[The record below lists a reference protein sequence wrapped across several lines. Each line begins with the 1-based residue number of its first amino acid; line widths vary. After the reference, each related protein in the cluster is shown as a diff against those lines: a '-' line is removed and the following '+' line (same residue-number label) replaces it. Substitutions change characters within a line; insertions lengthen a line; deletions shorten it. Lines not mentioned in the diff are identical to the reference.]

1 MPCARNFC
9 GRPVRGITAAA
20 CGVLICVGVANVY
33 GQATPAPPVPTA
45 EAKPASEPSEAKP
58 TTAPR
63 TRFERKATNT
73 PAPASTAAKPAP
85 AAATAD
91 GRITF
96 SFRYQPWQQ
105 VLDWFAEQNGLSL
118 LMDSPPPGTF
128 NYTDTRSYTL
138 AEALDVLNGVLLTKG
153 YSLVRH
159 GRMLVVVNLE
169 DGIPPNLVPD
179 VPLAELDQRGE
190 YELIRVLFP
199 VWNMTPEAA
208 AAEIQP
214 LLGPQGK
221 VITLPQARSIQ
232 VTETGGRLRTIRSI
246 VNAVEQPD
254 SKAGMREL
262 PLKYITFDAAMPTIR
277 TMLGISTDAFNT
289 PDGTAQI
296 TKSATGEKILFRG
309 TAQQSTRLAEI
320 LRLIDVPEAARGING
335 APQLDVYSVTTAN
348 PEEVVKV
355 LQTMLRDPSVMLSAD
370 KEGGHVYAF
379 ATPPQQATIRATI
392 DQMQKEARQVDVIGL
407 SNVDPQTAVVAINKL
422 FGSSDDKPDPKA
434 PRVDADITTR
444 SLLVRGTAG
453 QVAQI
458 KELLHKLGETE
469 EEGGAAASR
478 SRQHVRLL
486 PMSGAAAQS
495 AITQIQQIWPSVRTN
510 NIRIVSPSSTIPS
523 YRPGDVNGNGPGQQ
537 PATQALPPA
546 VPPNGGPDDAVQQ
559 LWQSFLKEQSAPGTK
574 PTPKTTPDGAKIEK
588 GSDRSAQDGPS
599 SLFRL
604 VGTDVPGQG
613 QTQSTP
619 APTAEAPAATTHT
632 APKTSAPSQ
641 PAPGRG
647 APIVIAPGPGGTLI
661 ASDDLEALDQ
671 LEDLLS
677 TVAGHNASSGRE
689 YTVFYL
695 KYSKAPVI
703 AEVLAAI
710 FGGTTGGKDKGL
722 IGDIANNAL
731 GDVGG
736 GLMGDLLLGGRSS
749 GSFSSSTV
757 DIIPDARLNALIVH
771 AKQADIDTVWQLLK
785 VLDQRSGPESVEAD
799 PPPRAIP
806 VYNTTA
812 ADMAQIVQG
821 LYQDRMAGPGAVM
834 SPQEMMKMIK
844 GGNNA
849 EQQVPKMSIAVDT
862 RNNMLIVRAPDPL
875 FDDIKELVAHLDQAN
890 GESPQTTKVVTLQHT
905 NSSAVQR
912 ALTSLLGNVKTSTT
926 SAQSPTAPTATQ
938 TSSSQ
943 GSDEDSPEE
952 RMRRSMRR
960 NWEMMQEMR
969 RMQER
974 SGGDGGGDR
983 GGDRGG
989 FDPRRFM
996 GRGGS
1001 DRGRG
1006 GESDRGRGGDG
1017 RRD

>member
-1 MPCARNFC
+1 MPCARIFC
-9 GRPVRGITAAA
+9 GRPVRGFTAAA
-20 CGVLICVGVANVY
+20 CSVLICVGGANVY

-45 EAKPASEPSEAKP
+45 EAKPASEPAEAKTTTSPRSRFGRKETNNP
-58 TTAPR
+58 TAAP
-63 TRFERKATNT
+63 
-73 PAPASTAAKPAP
+73 TAAKPAP
-85 AAATAD
+85 AAVTSD

-246 VNAVEQPD
+246 VNAVEQPE

-277 TMLGISTDAFNT
+277 SMLGISTDAFNT
-289 PDGTAQI
+289 PDLTAQI

-309 TAQQSTRLAEI
+309 TAQQAARLSEI

-469 EEGGAAASR
+469 EEGGALGAR

-537 PATQALPPA
+537 PATQAPPPA
-546 VPPNGGPDDAVQQ
+546 VLPNGGPDDAVQQ
-559 LWQSFLKEQSAPGTK
+559 LWQSFLKEQSAPGAK

-588 GSDRSAQDGPS
+588 GSDRSAQVEPP

-604 VGTDVPGQG
+604 VGADVPGPG
-613 QTQSTP
+613 QNQNTP
-619 APTAEAPAATTHT
+619 AATTKAPAATTPT

-641 PAPGRG
+641 PAAGRG

-834 SPQEMMKMIK
+834 SPQEMMKMIR

-849 EQQVPKMSIAVDT
+849 EQQVQKMSIAVDT

-926 SAQSPTAPTATQ
+926 STQGPTAQSPTATQ
-938 TSSSQ
+938 TSSGQ
-943 GSDEDSPEE
+943 GNDEDSPEE
-952 RMRRSMRR
+952 RMRRAMRR

-974 SGGDGGGDR
+974 SGGDG